1 MEVDGSHCVP
11 DGPAPAVTHRG
22 TQSDHGQMHRL
33 LLEELGPPSLLVD
46 EQYQV
51 LHLSESVGRFLH
63 VPGGTLTSDVRRLV
77 PSELQPGLQW
87 ALAAAFADGHTV
99 YTEPVPVQF
108 DDMLQ
113 LVTLA
118 VQPTRQGQHAL
129 ILFFAGEATTLPT
142 LPSPTVI
149 DQAAPTDGEMLYALA
164 LRRLRQRL
172 FALDLG
178 DTTTVVEL
186 RDSNAELLSTNEE
199 YRLLLND
206 GEVHKEELS
215 SANEELR
222 AVNEELTVK
231 AQQSSE
237 TYTDLQNFL
246 AATEIDAL
254 YLDRELRVVR
264 YTAHAAALFNLIPSD
279 RGRPIDQ
286 LQSNLRYDTLVR
298 DARQVLRDL
307 TPIAH
312 DIECAD
318 GCWYL
323 VILRPY
329 RTLQE
334 QVQGVVITLVDITAN
349 KQTELALAEAKAY
362 AESIVQTIPDAL
374 LVLGP
379 DLRVQSANSTFY
391 TIFHANAAETEG
403 RLIYE
408 LGHGEWEI
416 PELHT
421 LLEEILPHNQS
432 FIGYEVTGEF
442 ATIGRRTMLLNGR
455 RLGHDQLILLAI
467 TDITARKAAEDIGA
481 AKSAIARSSAPSIRP
496 LRSVKLC
503 WTRRGAHGLS
513 YAGGQLGL

>member
-1 MEVDGSHCVP
+1 MLKALQQSVQDQVRAVFHYALEPQGEQPSYLFVGASDVGAPDVGTTDVGTTDVGNTNLNNHGVQPDRAEAEQQPTPDEAGVDAADNNPGVDAVDAPFSAPQHASTVHSGAQVLFEPLAESHQIYRRRAQEMILPLYPIKPLVAAPTTASRQVDLAQVNSWKLTAATASP

-206 GEVHKEELS
+206 VEVHKEELS

-222 AVNEELTVK
+222 C
-231 AQQSSE
+231 Q
-237 TYTDLQNFL
+237 
-246 AATEIDAL
+246 
-254 YLDRELRVVR
+254 
-264 YTAHAAALFNLIPSD
+264 
-279 RGRPIDQ
+279 
-286 LQSNLRYDTLVR
+286 
-298 DARQVLRDL
+298 
-307 TPIAH
+307 
-312 DIECAD
+312 
-318 GCWYL
+318 
-323 VILRPY
+323 
-329 RTLQE
+329 
-334 QVQGVVITLVDITAN
+334 
-349 KQTELALAEAKAY
+349 
-362 AESIVQTIPDAL
+362 
-374 LVLGP
+374 
-379 DLRVQSANSTFY
+379 
-391 TIFHANAAETEG
+391 
-403 RLIYE
+403 
-408 LGHGEWEI
+408 
-416 PELHT
+416 
-421 LLEEILPHNQS
+421 
-432 FIGYEVTGEF
+432 
-442 ATIGRRTMLLNGR
+442 
-455 RLGHDQLILLAI
+455 
-467 TDITARKAAEDIGA
+467 
-481 AKSAIARSSAPSIRP
+481 
-496 LRSVKLC
+496 
-503 WTRRGAHGLS
+503 
-513 YAGGQLGL
+513 